1 MIILQQGGQRGFAWI
16 RDMIA
21 RLAVRYHHFAHP
33 TILVIFNS
41 SLAEGEV
48 NIYVSWFLRLGIS
61 QTFRYFNLAIG
72 FILDDASPN
81 V

>member
-1 MIILQQGGQRGFAWI
+1 MDLQHNCQTSSS
-16 RDMIA
+16 
-21 RLAVRYHHFAHP
+21 LSPLCTPHHF
-33 TILVIFNS
+33 IDFLNS
-41 SLAEGEV
+41 SLDEGEV
-48 NIYVSWFLRLGIS
+48 NIYMSWFLQLGIS